1 MAALQEELS
10 TTEFKA
16 KCLQLLDRVAEG
28 HATFIV
34 TKHGK
39 AVARLVPVS
48 DVLPPLGGCDAGSV
62 TILGDLVD
70 FDTLADWEVLG
81 DGNR

>member
-10 TTEFKA
+10 ATEFKA

-48 DVLPPLGGCDAGSV
+48 DVLPPLGGCDAESV

-70 FDTLADWEVLG
+70 FDTSADWEVLG